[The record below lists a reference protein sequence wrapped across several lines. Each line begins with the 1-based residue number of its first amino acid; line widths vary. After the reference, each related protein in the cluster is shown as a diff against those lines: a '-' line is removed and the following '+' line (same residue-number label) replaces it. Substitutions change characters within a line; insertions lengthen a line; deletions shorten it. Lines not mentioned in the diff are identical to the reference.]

1 MVKKN
6 IEDII
11 KMFKNASVE
20 VDKKDIYFINPDIE
34 LLFIMCKL
42 KVAKLKN
49 NKTKEVIEEIYKF
62 DSYDKSEKQLQKIMR
77 SMTKQEIIKMF
88 DLSKI
93 NLSTDDN
100 KLKSTNYI
108 KLFNDIYDIE

>member
-34 LLFIMCKL
+34 LLFI
-42 KVAKLKN
+42 
-49 NKTKEVIEEIYKF
+49 T
-62 DSYDKSEKQLQKIMR
+62 QK
-77 SMTKQEIIKMF
+77 
-88 DLSKI
+88 
-93 NLSTDDN
+93 
-100 KLKSTNYI
+100 
-108 KLFNDIYDIE
+108 